1 MSAENETN
9 NKENQAEILLNGDSP
24 TIEQEERKLG
34 FFEKFLALW
43 VVLCMGI
50 GILLSRYVPI
60 IGETLNNL
68 NLLEAWRDG
77 IGINIPI
84 GICLFFM
91 MYPAMLNLQFKEV
104 KKLGKNPL
112 PIIIALVSNWI
123 IAPLVAAGL
132 AYLILPGYPD
142 LIIAVILLGSSPCT
156 AMVLVWGSLA
166 NGNQEQNVINT
177 SINTVSIMFLFVP
190 IVSLL
195 AGIGNLTI
203 DRLMLFITVTIF
215 IGAPLIL
222 GLLSKFLLVKAKGK
236 EWFDNKYR
244 PVIGKI
250 SIVALLSTLIILF
263 SINGNLLIDNPL
275 ELLLVSAPL
284 LLGFIIVVGLGF
296 IIVVGLNLLI
306 TKLFRLQYREAI
318 ITTIIGS
325 SSHFEIAIATALGI
339 SALAALGTT
348 MGLFWE
354 VPIMLGLVYLGK
366 YLNKK
371 GFWKG
376 RKKEEIISPQQK
388 TEEITDA

>member
-1 MSAENETN
+1 MNKLVSAENETN
-9 NKENQAEILLNGDSP
+9 NKENQAEILVNGDSP
-24 TIEQEERKLG
+24 TIEQEDRKLG

-68 NLLEAWRDG
+68 NLLETWRDG

-177 SINTVSIMFLFVP
+177 SINTISIMFLFVP

-195 AGIGNLTI
+195 AGIGSLTI
-203 DRLMLFITVTIF
+203 DKLMLFITVTIF

-244 PVIGKI
+244 PVVGKI

-263 SINGNLLIDNPL
+263 SINGSLLINNPL

-284 LLGFIIVVGLGF
+284 LLGF

-339 SALAALGTT
+339 SSLAALGTT

-388 TEEITDA
+388 IEEIADT